1 MVKSDHQKFTA
12 IIQAIALEVWA
23 RVEATE
29 VMKTEL
35 NSGYILEVEV
45 IRFVNMLDVE
55 CEVKET
61 L

>member
-1 MVKSDHQKFTA
+1 MGA
-12 IIQAIALEVWA
+12 I
-23 RVEATE
+23 E

-35 NSGYILEVEV
+35 NSGYILEVEM
-45 IRFVNMLDVE
+45 IRFVNILDVE